1 MKFEQ
6 SKAVRLVGGVIAILL
21 GAVCMG
27 VGAMTGA
34 DFTRIW
40 ATLDNRYHVDMYYQ
54 YFIEVW
60 NTLATELAA

>member
-1 MKFEQ
+1 MKGGWEI
-6 SKAVRLVGGVIAILL
+6 VLVVVVGAILL
-21 GAVCMG
+21 GAICIG

-54 YFIEVW
+54 YFVEVGS
-60 NTLATELAA
+60 TLVTVLAA

>member
-1 MKFEQ
+1 MKNGWRIILIIV
-6 SKAVRLVGGVIAILL
+6 AIAILL
-21 GAVCMG
+21 GAVCMA

-40 ATLDNRYHVDMYYQ
+40 ATLDDRYHVDMYYQ

-60 NTLATELAA
+60 NTLQTELV